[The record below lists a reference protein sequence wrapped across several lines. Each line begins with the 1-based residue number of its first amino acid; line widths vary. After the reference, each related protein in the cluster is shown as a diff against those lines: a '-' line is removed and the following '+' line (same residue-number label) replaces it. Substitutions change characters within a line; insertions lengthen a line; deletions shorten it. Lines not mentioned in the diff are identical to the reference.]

1 MKETELVEQGEQ
13 IAKTQKKPRWMQ
25 QFKEDLEKN
34 PPSAPS
40 PEFIKDLFTTPKG
53 GRPPRFTSCQELE
66 QLIGEYFSSKIV
78 PVVDDETDVV
88 IGYKWRERIT
98 LGGLALWLHM
108 GRSTLC
114 EYAQSG
120 EFAETIKKAKNIVES
135 YNENA
140 LLDNRNP
147 AGICFIMKNGFGWR
161 DIQEYKVE
169 PVNPLGDQP
178 TPEELQRRIEGSVVC
193 DED

>member
-1 MKETELVEQGEQ
+1 
-13 IAKTQKKPRWMQ
+13 
-25 QFKEDLEKN
+25 
-34 PPSAPS
+34 
-40 PEFIKDLFTTPKG
+40 
-53 GRPPRFTSCQELE
+53 
-66 QLIGEYFSSKIV
+66 
-78 PVVDDETDVV
+78 
-88 IGYKWRERIT
+88 
-98 LGGLALWLHM
+98 M

-120 EFAETIKKAKNIVES
+120 EFAETIKNAKNIVES

-147 AGICFIMKNGFGWR
+147 ARICFIMKNGFGWR

-178 TPEELQRRIEGSVVC
+178 TLEELQGRIEGSVVC
-193 DED
+193 DDE